1 MDDSGSD
8 TDVLS
13 AGPEVASI
21 LGIKGSL
28 RFRPHGSSQKAHV
41 VLRRVEIA
49 DDSSDDEGKSV
60 VYFSLF
66 AQKRIEVKPGKEI
79 LLALPPSAGRFQDQ
93 AVIFEG
99 DMRGAENA
107 SDEEEDALTP
117 AAEEE
122 PVILPSRDIL
132 PPKKNMRRTW
142 SKRIPE
148 QVSPIE
154 CELLV
159 PRSLCFRIN
168 YQLRI

>member
-8 TDVLS
+8 TEILS
-13 AGPEVASI
+13 PAPEVASL

-28 RFRPHGSSQKAHV
+28 RLRPHGSSQKAHV

-99 DMRGAENA
+99 DLPDAEKT
-107 SDEEEDALTP
+107 SDEEEDEQMLSSG
-117 AAEEE
+117 E
-122 PVILPSRDIL
+122 PPFLPSRDIL
-132 PPKKNMRRTW
+132 PPKMRRTW

-154 CELLV
+154 CE
-159 PRSLCFRIN
+159 S
-168 YQLRI
+168 